1 MVADSGGSGAASIIE
16 ESGSGFAL
24 NACGHLLGRLGA
36 LTSMAWAVALRSLC
50 LMAWTWCGRFAV
62 MELERWRVLCQLN
75 GAASIIEES
84 GSGFALNACGHLLG
98 RLGALTSMAWAVA
111 LRSLDSSSWERWRV
125 GSWSLI
131 QAGAVQPPS
140 SKNPGADLR

>member
-36 LTSMAWAVALRSLC
+36 LTSMAWA
-50 LMAWTWCGRFAV
+50 
-62 MELERWRVLCQLN
+62 WR
-75 GAASIIEES
+75 
-84 GSGFALNACGHLLG
+84 G

-125 GSWSLI
+125 GSLYGSYTRPRTPVRQKGLLKPASL
-131 QAGAVQPPS
+131 
-140 SKNPGADLR
+140 